1 MKAFLRSVVA
11 GLLALVL
18 TAAEAFAQER
28 PAFSPEQLDQ
38 MLAPIALYP
47 DPLLSQ
53 ILMAATYPLEVVQAA
68 RWSRANPHLKG
79 QDAVRAVEAMDWDP
93 SVKSLVAFPQ
103 VLHRMDEQL
112 DWTERLG
119 EAFLAQETHVMNSIQ
134 GLRQKAE
141 QAGTLR
147 SNEQMRVT
155 RQDDHI
161 LIEPAYPQVVYVPY
175 YNPAV
180 VYGSWWWPAY
190 PPVYWGPPPG
200 YYAWPAFSSGFFWG
214 AGVAISRRIF
224 FGHFDWRHRHVN
236 VVNVVHQP
244 SLHTVPISKP
254 VKWQHDPV
262 HRRNVPFRHTV
273 WRQPA
278 GQHPAMRGDER
289 SRPAVPRE
297 PHNARPE
304 SRGTM
309 PQTRLQSATPQTR
322 PQSMAPQPRSERSA
336 PQVGDRLP
344 DRAARMESQRPQT
357 RAPEQRPSIA
367 QRTGPLP
374 RPVAPPHVVRA
385 EPRSTPPT
393 ANARVAP
400 RHQPGPVPRTELS
413 NAGRLGG
420 MIPRAAAGAPMNVPH
435 AIGNHASGGARAHGG
450 GHSPAMSAG
459 RGGGRS

>member
-18 TAAEAFAQER
+18 MAAEAFAQER

-38 MLAPIALYP
+38 ILAPIALYP

-119 EAFLAQETHVMNSIQ
+119 EAFLAQEPHVMDAVQ
-134 GLRQKAE
+134 GLRQRAAR
-141 QAGTLR
+141 AGNLR
-147 SNEQMRVT
+147 SNEQLRVT
-155 RQDDHI
+155 RQDENI
-161 LIEPAYPQVVYVPY
+161 LIEPAQPQVVYVPY
-175 YNPAV
+175 YDPAV
-180 VYGSWWWPAY
+180 VYGQWWWPAY

-200 YYAWPAFSSGFFWG
+200 YYAWPGFFWG
-214 AGVAISRRIF
+214 TGIVIASGFF
-224 FGHFDWRHRHVN
+224 FGHFDWHHRHAK
-236 VVNVVHQP
+236 VVHTNHHHHAGHAP
-244 SLHTVPISKP
+244 TATPA
-254 VKWQHDPV
+254 KWQHNPV
-262 HRRNVPFRHTV
+262 HRRNVPFRHAGL
-273 WRQPA
+273 RQQF
-278 GQHPAMRGDER
+278 GQPSAIRGDER

-297 PHNARPE
+297 LHNARPE

-357 RAPEQRPSIA
+357 RAPEQRLSIA

-385 EPRSTPPT
+385 EPRPAPPA
-393 ANARVAP
+393 ANARIAP
-400 RHQPGPVPRTELS
+400 RHQPGPAPRTELS

-435 AIGNHASGGARAHGG
+435 AIGNHASGGSRAFGG
-450 GHSPAMSAG
+450 GHPPAMSAG